1 MVPCRV
7 VAQGV
12 KRGVADSALRG
23 AVAHVTA
30 NAHGHADA
38 CASHL
43 REQDPFRASQL

>member
-23 AVAHVTA
+23 ALAYVNA
-30 NAHGHADA
+30 NAHGHAGA
-38 CASHL
+38 CARHL